1 MTFIKFLL
9 TKTFLKQLGL
19 AVVALFILSFILLWW
34 LKITTNHGQKIEVPD
49 LARMSIA
56 EAETAL
62 DELDLRYEVMDSVS
76 YNPNFPYQTV
86 IEQLPAAGKFVKEDR
101 KIYISLN
108 RSGYPMIEVPEVVGK
123 TRRQAEPTLLAV
135 GFKIGNIDYRK
146 YIAKDEVLEIRHKGK
161 RIRPGEKIQKTSV
174 VDLVLGD
181 GEGGL
186 NREAVDD
193 AKKEQDVNDPDNQ
206 DEGDGGN

>member
-1 MTFIKFLL
+1 MTFIKFLF

-19 AVVALFILSFILLWW
+19 ALVALFLLSFVILWW
-34 LKITTNHGQKIEVPD
+34 LKMSTNHGQKIEVPD
-49 LARMSIA
+49 LARMTLS

-62 DELDLRYEVMDSVS
+62 DEADLRYEIMDSIS

-86 IEQLPAAGKFVKEDR
+86 IEQLPQAGKFVKEDR

-108 RSGYPMIEVPEVVGK
+108 RSGYPMITVPEVVGK

-135 GFKIGNIDYRK
+135 GFKIGTIDYRR
-146 YIAKDEVLEIRHKGK
+146 YIAKDEVLEIRHNGK
-161 RIRPGEKIQKTSV
+161 RIRPGDKVRKTSV
-174 VDLVLGD
+174 IDLVLGD

-186 NREAVDD
+186 NREAVDS
-193 AKKEQDVNDPDNQ
+193 ANKEQDVNDPDNQ
-206 DEGDGGN
+206 AEADGGN